1 LIHVQASIFQER
13 NFYKRKNK
21 AGAGFP
27 TPVFS
32 YLHLNDAQTVS
43 QLSDAHMPD
52 MSMWSATQ
60 RLSVLWT
67 QFAALHLISNVSFG
81 LATAFLKELP
91 LFSLKS
97 PQHVQS
103 VVSAAFP

>member
-1 LIHVQASIFQER
+1 VAWRYFHAFFI
-13 NFYKRKNK
+13 
-21 AGAGFP
+21 
-27 TPVFS
+27 

>member
-1 LIHVQASIFQER
+1 
-13 NFYKRKNK
+13 
-21 AGAGFP
+21 
-27 TPVFS
+27 
-32 YLHLNDAQTVS
+32 
-43 QLSDAHMPD
+43 MPD

-103 VVSAAFP
+103 VVSAAFPWTWMEERQQQLSMLCSHPQALQLNEPIRNLLKK